1 METRRQVDAQAAA
14 EANTTNSSRRATLRR
29 LGRFAV
35 ITAPAVTLLLAAKT
49 KPARAVAS

>member
-1 METRRQVDAQAAA
+1 MDTGKQV
-14 EANTTNSSRRATLRR
+14 EENTVSASRRATLRR